1 MKMVKRTA
9 INYIERQYMETSD
22 YEFFHYCDIYRKP
35 IEYHHHDFYELY
47 YFIKGN
53 VSYVIE
59 ERNYAL
65 KNGDILLI
73 ESSQLHRPFPEND
86 AEYERMVIWIRP
98 EFLQSISSKE
108 TDIAECFK
116 MAFEKKINLI
126 RPTGDFAA
134 TVNAIFTK
142 IAKENA
148 ENAKGSDILK
158 MSYLMELLVLMTR
171 YMNEQDATKPTATS
185 RLIERVNTFVEK
197 NMESQITLD
206 MLANELFM
214 SKCYMAREFK
224 RVSGCTLHRYIILK
238 KLIYAKELIHNGET
252 LVSACYKSGF
262 NDYSSFLRAFKRE
275 FGISPK
281 QFI

>member
-1 MKMVKRTA
+1 MAKKTA
-9 INYIERQYMETSD
+9 IDHLERQYMETGN

-65 KNGDILLI
+65 KSGDILLI

-98 EFLQSISSKE
+98 EFLQSISTTE
-108 TDIAECFK
+108 TDLASCFK
-116 MAFEKKINLI
+116 AAFEKKINLI

-134 TVNAIFTK
+134 TVSTIFSR
-142 IAKENA
+142 IDQENA
-148 ENAKGSDILK
+148 EKNYGSDILK
-158 MSYLMELLVLMTR
+158 TSYLQELLILITR
-171 YMNEQDATKPTATS
+171 HMNEQSAAKPTATS
-185 RLIERVNTFVEK
+185 RLIERVNAYIEE
-197 NMESQITLD
+197 NIESQITLD
-206 MLANELFM
+206 MLASELFL

-224 RVSGCTLHRYIILK
+224 RISGCTLHRYIILK

-252 LVSACYKSGF
+252 LATACYKSGF
-262 NDYSSFLRAFKRE
+262 NEYSSFLRAFKRE
-275 FGISPK
+275 FGISPR
-281 QFI
+281 QFN